1 MAAAVCFPPDA
12 DLDGINDSKVLSPK
26 AREEAYGLILRNAL
40 GVSVGIVE
48 PAEIDS
54 AGMSEAVRLSF
65 TRAASSLGVHTDLF
79 IIDGLPVR
87 GLRLEAEFVVRGDSR
102 SLCVAAAGIVA
113 KVTRDRLMVEA
124 DSTYPGYGFGK
135 HKGYCT
141 GEHLR
146 ALSALG
152 PCPIHRRS
160 FAPLR
165 EDLQLRL
172 PLE

>member
-1 MAAAVCFPPDA
+1 VCFPPDA
-12 DLDGINDSKVLSPK
+12 DPDGINDSKVLSPE
-26 AREEAYGLILRNAL
+26 AREKAYGLIVRNAL
-40 GVSVGIVE
+40 GFSVGIVE
-48 PAEIDS
+48 PEELDS

-87 GLRLEAEFVVRGDSR
+87 GFQFEADFVVRGDSR

-113 KVTRDRLMVEA
+113 KVTRDRLMIEA
-124 DSTYPGYGFGK
+124 DSAYPGYGFGK

-141 GEHLR
+141 REHLQ
-146 ALSALG
+146 ALSTLG

-160 FAPLR
+160 FSPLR
-165 EDLQLRL
+165 KNRQLRL
-172 PLE
+172 PFE